1 MIRSLEVKR
10 WYDLL
15 ISIKILK
22 FSSVGRE
29 TTYVCIY
36 MLRISTTEQIHLP
49 IQRNTNHNNDG
60 GKKYGTL
67 ITAL

>member
-22 FSSVGRE
+22 VSSVGRK
-29 TTYVCIY
+29 TKY
-36 MLRISTTEQIHLP
+36 MLRIYTTEVMHLP